1 MSSEAGKL
9 NIIGNEIG
17 FLADGLLV
25 LAATTEAEANEIED
39 EENKKLL
46 SNLADTFNII
56 GAWVRLFGDYILL
69 KAAELE
75 IEENLKS
82 NQPFDIE
89 TSRFNVFVAEAQV
102 IVDVLT
108 VQLAERASGSAQ

>member
-1 MSSEAGKL
+1 MSSEADKL
-9 NIIGNEIG
+9 NIMGSEIV
-17 FLADGLLV
+17 FFADGLFV
-25 LAATTEAEANEIED
+25 LAATTEAKANNIED

-56 GAWVRLFGDYILL
+56 GAWTQLFGDYILF

-75 IEENLKS
+75 IEESLKS

-89 TSRFNVFVAEAQV
+89 AGRLNIMVSEAQV
-102 IVDVLT
+102 ILDVLE
-108 VQLAERASGSAQ
+108 VQLAERASGIAQ